1 MGNLAV
7 YVLDTNVEV
16 YLLEDGEL
24 KAETTC
30 NRQLQVQNEGSR
42 QIEMNA
48 PLDKELLDVI
58 NKKK

>member
-24 KAETTC
+24 KAEQHATDSC
-30 NRQLQVQNEGSR
+30 KFKMKEV
-42 QIEMNA
+42 
-48 PLDKELLDVI
+48 DKL
-58 NKKK
+58 K